1 MFHVEHHS
9 AKFDLKWITLLQT
22 REVKKRQKLSQNIDI
37 KTKKYIKSR
46 TFGRFLK

>member
-1 MFHVEHHS
+1 MFHVEHQS

-22 REVKKRQKLSQNIDI
+22 HQVKKRQKLSHHIDI
-37 KTKKYIKSR
+37 KNKKYIKSR

>member
-22 REVKKRQKLSQNIDI
+22 REVKKRQKLSQQIDI
-37 KTKKYIKSR
+37 KTKNALKVE
-46 TFGRFLK
+46 RFDAF

>member
-22 REVKKRQKLSQNIDI
+22 REIKKRQKLSQHIDI
-37 KTKKYIKSR
+37 KTKNI
-46 TFGRFLK
+46 LKVERLVAF

>member
-1 MFHVEHHS
+1 VEHQS

-37 KTKKYIKSR
+37 KTKNI
-46 TFGRFLK
+46 LKVERLVAF

>member
-22 REVKKRQKLSQNIDI
+22 REVKKIHKITQNIDI
-37 KTKKYIKSR
+37 KTINI
-46 TFGRFLK
+46 LKVVRLLAF

>member
-9 AKFDLKWITLLQT
+9 AEFDLKWITLLQT

-37 KTKKYIKSR
+37 KTKNI
-46 TFGRFLK
+46 LKVERLVAF